1 MTLTPSHL
9 SRRSNKPLALNGL
22 AASSVHLPSGA
33 WATVLDCLAA
43 HFSAIPREQWR
54 DRMARGLVLAA
65 DGTRIDAASIYCEG
79 QLIYYY
85 REVPDETPIPFVE
98 RILFADEHLVVAD
111 KPHFLPVTPVG
122 NYVRETLLT
131 RLQNRLGNS
140 QLSPLHRIDRG
151 TAGLVMFSA
160 LSETRDAYQRLFRD
174 RLIEKK
180 YLAIAPALPAA
191 SFPLIRATRIERGE
205 PFLLSAEVPGVA
217 NSHTRIE
224 VEQRGEVHWRYA
236 LYPTTGKKHQLRLH
250 MAALGAPILND
261 DFYPTLTQR
270 APDDFSRP
278 LQLLAQALSFV
289 DPLTQQ
295 ARRFESELAL

>member
-1 MTLTPSHL
+1 MTLTDSQL
-9 SRRSNKPLALNGL
+9 SPMSKPPALNGL
-22 AASSVHLPSGA
+22 AASSVHLPRGP

-43 HFSAIPREQWR
+43 HFSAISREQWL

-65 DGTRIDAASIYCEG
+65 DGTRVNAASVYREG

-131 RLQNRLGNS
+131 RLQHRLGNP

-151 TAGLVMFSA
+151 TAGLVMLSA
-160 LSETRDAYQRLFRD
+160 SSATRDAYQRLFRD
-174 RLIEKK
+174 RQIEKK
-180 YLAIAPALPAA
+180 YLAIAPAMPTAT
-191 SFPLIRATRIERGE
+191 FPLVRATRIERGE
-205 PFLLSAEVPGVA
+205 PFVLSVEVPGVA

-224 VEQRGEVHWRYA
+224 VEQRGEMHWRYA
-236 LYPTTGKKHQLRLH
+236 LYPSTGKKHQLRVHL
-250 MAALGAPILND
+250 AALGAPIVND
-261 DFYPTLTQR
+261 DFYPTLIQR
-270 APDDFSRP
+270 APDDFSHP
-278 LQLLAQALSFV
+278 LQLLAQSLSFV
-289 DPLTQQ
+289 DPLTHQ
-295 ARRFESELAL
+295 ARRFDSELTLE